1 MSDME
6 FKEVVYSTADR
17 LLMAGMKPSV
27 PVIAESI
34 GCAEKD
40 VEESFNQWWSL
51 VPDRLSV
58 MGASIVVPDVPEVL
72 SQSFARV
79 WQEAVQEASSKFVE
93 VKHSHEV
100 GIDVVRREA
109 DETLKE
115 SRSRLLEVEDK
126 LRDEVVKK
134 EDVQTQVKGLEAEI
148 EVLKANLAA
157 ETSQRKQE
165 EQSRMN
171 VEQELNHLRKT
182 YDDSKRTFDQR
193 IKEEQR
199 HTLEAVS
206 KADADVR
213 YYRGALEKLRDEVGK
228 KESALTKSIH
238 DMQAELARKD
248 VKNDTQKT
256 QIKSLEDELKRI
268 KLDTSGQTRD
278 LSKVNLSLLAE
289 TNKNKRLEDK
299 VKVIDEELRKARQK
313 QLALTTEQSRRE
325 SSMRSQLKDKE
336 EELVRSL
343 ARLASLEKKIIAQDE
358 EVRRLNTR
366 L

>member
-1 MSDME
+1 MSNME
-6 FKEVVYSTADR
+6 LKEAIYTAADR
-17 LLMAGMKPSV
+17 LLMAGMQPTLMV
-27 PVIAESI
+27 VAESV
-34 GCAEKD
+34 GRDSDEVAVD
-40 VEESFNQWWSL
+40 FNEWWSL
-51 VPDRLSV
+51 VPERLNANKS
-58 MGASIVVPDVPEVL
+58 SIVVPDVPEVL

-79 WQEAVQEASSKFVE
+79 WQEAVQEASSKFV
-93 VKHSHEV
+93 VDKHSQEV

-109 DETLKE
+109 DESLKE
-115 SRSRLLEVEDK
+115 TRGRLLDLEDR
-126 LRDEVVKK
+126 LRDQASKK
-134 EDVQTQVKGLEAEI
+134 EEAQSQIKGFEAEI

-228 KESALTKSIH
+228 KESALTKNIH

-248 VKNDTQKT
+248 VKNETQKT

-278 LSKVNLSLLAE
+278 LSKTNTSLLAE

-299 VKVIDEELRKARQK
+299 VKVLDEELRKARQK
-313 QLALTTEQSRRE
+313 QIALTTEQSRRE
-325 SSMRSQLKDKE
+325 GSMRGQLKDKD

-343 ARLASLEKKIIAQDE
+343 AKQASLEKKIIAQDE
-358 EVRRLNTR
+358 EVRRLNAR